1 MIGSF
6 EHWLCWQV
14 SSASQLPNEQQFF
27 IVGKFDFLSGELGT
41 PPIAS
46 EQSHHSPL
54 LLAGITVR
62 FHTDRYY
69 RSGFTKEILVQV
81 LQQIARRR
89 KPPGREPQQT
99 FRWGPSVQGGV
110 PKLVVSWHSTPFMG
124 CLGRWTPSRNS
135 CKILSSLERSS
146 PWVDPGIRGCR
157 SRARQAE
164 ISARSQS
171 ARCVTEKCPR
181 GQPPVSEV
189 FLVTHLLRR
198 LCGMLQINKMQNTLE
213 NSHRAQTRRVEMAT
227 CRQIT
232 CSWSGGCGF
241 WIPWFGVPRGHPGTL
256 NDELGGPF
264 VPPLFALGV
273 VQFCL
278 LSAFAIQPVTWCYC
292 R

>member
-89 KPPGREPQQT
+89 KPPGPEPQQT

-146 PWVDPGIRGCR
+146 PWAD
-157 SRARQAE
+157 
-164 ISARSQS
+164 
-171 ARCVTEKCPR
+171 
-181 GQPPVSEV
+181 
-189 FLVTHLLRR
+189 
-198 LCGMLQINKMQNTLE
+198 
-213 NSHRAQTRRVEMAT
+213 
-227 CRQIT
+227 
-232 CSWSGGCGF
+232 
-241 WIPWFGVPRGHPGTL
+241 HPGPVRPRYLPAASQHDVSRENTPEASHL
-256 NDELGGPF
+256 SREF
-264 VPPLFALGV
+264 FSHTTSCAGV
-273 VQFCL
+273 CCAADQ
-278 LSAFAIQPVTWCYC
+278 
-292 R
+292 